1 MFRLSVIVVGGRT
14 LLKLEVPTEDQSA
27 YVEECILD
35 PKSLRD
41 QNYLSGRLMGYPD
54 PLLPFITVEA
64 SIFSINPKIIWEK
77 KLITYNAKS
86 EIIIELDLHKNQA
99 ALLKTF
105 DEDTRKYVYT
115 SLSPQDLHDELDK
128 RVEKLKILLDNEVK
142 SIVYD
147 IGLFDED

>member
-1 MFRLSVIVVGGRT
+1 MFRLSVIVAGGKT

-27 YVEECILD
+27 FVEERVLD
-35 PKSLRD
+35 PKNMLD
-41 QNYLSGRLMGYPD
+41 QNYLTGRLLGYPD
-54 PLLPFITVEA
+54 PTLPLITVEA
-64 SIFSINPKIIWEK
+64 SLFSINPKIIWEK

-86 EIIIELDLHKNQA
+86 EILIELDLHKNQS

-105 DEDTRKYVYT
+105 DEDERKYVYT
-115 SLSPQDLHDELDK
+115 SLSPQDLHNELDK
-128 RVEKLKILLDNEVK
+128 RVDKLKVLLDNEMK